1 MEELAERQT
10 DDISTVAGLKKGD
23 MPTPRLPVV
32 ETNKRLLDHKM
43 KAFGITSIGGSQNRE
58 NQDVFFIKGRTV
70 GIFDGHGRNGLIAAT
85 KAAAVFEGAAAAD
98 AATFAAADAAVC
110 TAMPAWQSGIVGG
123 TTATVVQIAEDGGL
137 TVAHVGDS
145 EVWIFDAEDAEGR
158 QITEDHSPLNLAE
171 YKRVRATALHPTEFR
186 FATINHWETG
196 RPVFVSKDGDFV
208 LNPAGGHYHCDVRGT
223 WAANIKGH
231 GASLALSRALGDTE
245 LKPYGISAVPSVIVT
260 PPPAA
265 KRAIVV
271 ASDGLWDILTPA
283 QVRAVVF
290 SDHLLGDASAAATA
304 LMAAANEAG
313 TRLFGT
319 DYDNITL
326 VVIYV

>member
-1 MEELAERQT
+1 
-10 DDISTVAGLKKGD
+10 
-23 MPTPRLPVV
+23 
-32 ETNKRLLDHKM
+32 M

-58 NQDVFFIKGRTV
+58 NQDVFFIKDRTIGV
-70 GIFDGHGRNGLIAAT
+70 FDGHGRNGLIAAT
-85 KAAAVFEGAAAAD
+85 KAAAVFEGAAAPVD
-98 AATFAAADAAVC
+98 PAAFAAADAAVC

-145 EVWIFDAEDAEGR
+145 EVWVFDAEDAEGR

-171 YKRVRATALHPTEFR
+171 YKRVRATAVHPTEVR

-196 RPVFVSKDGDFV
+196 RPVFVSEDGVFK
-208 LNPAGGHYHCDVRGT
+208 LNPAGGHYRCDVRGT

-245 LKPYGISAVPSVIVT
+245 LKPYGISAVPSIIVT
-260 PPPAA
+260 PPPA
-265 KRAIVV
+265 RTRVV
-271 ASDGLWDILTPA
+271 VIASDGLWDILTPA
-283 QVRAVVF
+283 EVRAIVERA
-290 SDHLLGDASAAATA
+290 DLNAEAAATA

-326 VVIYV
+326 VIAYT

>member
-1 MEELAERQT
+1 
-10 DDISTVAGLKKGD
+10 
-23 MPTPRLPVV
+23 
-32 ETNKRLLDHKM
+32 M
-43 KAFGITSIGGSQNRE
+43 KAAGATSIGGSTNRE
-58 NQDVFFIKGRTV
+58 NQDVFFIKDRTIGV
-70 GIFDGHGRNGLIAAT
+70 FDGHGRHGLAAAT
-85 KAAAVFEGAAAAD
+85 TAAAH
-98 AATFAAADAAVC
+98 FAAADAPVDPAAFVKADVAVC
-110 TAMPAWQSGIVGG
+110 TALPPLGTGIVGG

-145 EVWIFDAEDAEGR
+145 EVWVFDAEEAEGR
-158 QITEDHSPLNLAE
+158 QITEDHSPTSLAE
-171 YKRVRATALHPTEFR
+171 YKRVRATAIHPTEFR
-186 FATINHWETG
+186 FCTINSWEVG
-196 RPVFVSKDGDFV
+196 RPVFVSEDGDFV
-208 LNPAGGHYHCDVRGT
+208 LNPAGGHYRCDVRGT

-231 GASLALSRALGDTE
+231 GANLALSRALGNTD
-245 LKPYGISAVPSVIVT
+245 LKPYGISAVPSIIVT
-260 PPPAA
+260 PPPAT

-290 SDHLLGDASAAATA
+290 SAHLLGDAAAAAAA
-304 LMAAANEAG
+304 LMEAATEAG